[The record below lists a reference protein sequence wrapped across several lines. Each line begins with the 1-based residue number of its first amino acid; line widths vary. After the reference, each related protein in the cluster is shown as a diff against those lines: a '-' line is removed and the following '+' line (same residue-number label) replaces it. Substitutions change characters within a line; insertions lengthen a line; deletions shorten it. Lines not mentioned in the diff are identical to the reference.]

1 MGGLTMFKLLK
12 KLTGRKQKL
21 NRVNLK
27 DTLEN
32 QTNQK
37 EQSVSRQIDVNIER
51 IKKIYQIP
59 DNRDVKFRE
68 FRVGGTGKRIAIF
81 FISSITD
88 VRTVEDSAIKPLLQ
102 ATDIDAEIDEILSTQ
117 NVTSFSEIKEV
128 VTNINTGNAVI
139 FTDHATKAYAF
150 ECANFQGRSVE
161 RAENE
166 VLIKGSKEALT
177 EKVIVNLSLIR
188 KRIKNESLI
197 AESVTISER
206 SKNEVFMLYIR
217 NVADDKLV
225 ENIKNRLQN
234 LDVDAIQNLS
244 LLEQYIEERRLSLFP
259 SILYSERPDRA
270 AAFLEDG
277 HIILLMDNSPDAL
290 ILPATFWSFFHTPE
304 DHYLRFFFGNFV
316 RLIRVIAMFI
326 TIFTSAIYIAVTSFH
341 SEMIPP
347 DLLLAIAGSREKVPF
362 PVFFEILLMEAA
374 FELIR
379 EAGLRVPNP
388 MGPTIGIV
396 GALILGQAAVEAN
409 IISPIVI
416 IVVALSGLTS
426 FTISDISLNYALR
439 IIRFLFIFS
448 SGIFGIVGMTSL
460 FALGIFY
467 LVSLKSFGVPY
478 LAPMTPN
485 YISSRD
491 TIFRRVITHE
501 KFRPG
506 YLKPKDRKKKND
518 GAVR

>member
-1 MGGLTMFKLLK
+1 MFKLLK

-21 NRVNLK
+21 KRVNIK
-27 DTLEN
+27 DTLEK
-32 QTNQK
+32 QANQK
-37 EQSVSRQIDVNIER
+37 DQSVSDNIDQNIDLL
-51 IKKIYQIP
+51 KKIYQVP

-68 FRVGGTGKRIAIF
+68 FRLGGSGKRVAIF

-88 VRTVEDSAIKPLLQ
+88 VRTIEDSAIKTLLKT
-102 ATDIDAEIDEILSTQ
+102 TDFNAGIDEIISTQ
-117 NVTSFSEIKEV
+117 NVTKYKDFKDII
-128 VTNINTGNAVI
+128 TNINTGNAII
-139 FTDHATKAYAF
+139 FLDNEPKAYAF
-150 ECANFQGRSVE
+150 ECANFQGRAVE

-197 AESVTISER
+197 AESVTISKR
-206 SKNEVFMLYIR
+206 SKNEVFMLYIN
-217 NVADDKLV
+217 NVADEKLV
-225 ENIKNRLQN
+225 GNIKKRLES
-234 LDVDAIQNLS
+234 LDIDAIQNLS
-244 LLEQYIEERRLSLFP
+244 LLEQYIEERSLSLFP

-290 ILPATFWSFFHTPE
+290 ILPATFWSFFHMPE
-304 DHYLRFFFGNFV
+304 EHYLRFIFGNFV
-316 RLIRVIAMFI
+316 RFIRVMAMFI

-362 PVFFEILLMEAA
+362 PVFFEILIMEAA

-426 FTISDISLNYALR
+426 LTISDISLNCA
-439 IIRFLFIFS
+439 
-448 SGIFGIVGMTSL
+448 
-460 FALGIFY
+460 
-467 LVSLKSFGVPY
+467 
-478 LAPMTPN
+478 
-485 YISSRD
+485 
-491 TIFRRVITHE
+491 
-501 KFRPG
+501 
-506 YLKPKDRKKKND
+506 
-518 GAVR
+518 

>member
-1 MGGLTMFKLLK
+1 LFRLLK

-21 NRVNLK
+21 KRVNIK
-27 DTLEN
+27 DTLDN
-32 QTNQK
+32 QANQK
-37 EQSVSRQIDVNIER
+37 NQSISNHIDENTEL
-51 IKKIYQIP
+51 IKKIYQFP

-68 FRVGGTGKRIAIF
+68 FRIGGSGKRVAIF

-88 VRTVEDSAIKPLLQ
+88 VRTVEDSGIKPLLK
-102 ATDIDAEIDEILSTQ
+102 ANITDTKIDEIISTQ
-117 NVTSFSEIKEV
+117 NVTSLSNMKDA

-139 FTDHATKAYAF
+139 FTDNDVKAYSF

-161 RAENE
+161 KAENE
-166 VLIKGSKEALT
+166 VLIKGPKEAFT
-177 EKVIVNLSLIR
+177 EKLIVNLSLMR
-188 KRIKNESLI
+188 KRIKNESLV
-197 AESVTISER
+197 AESVTISKR
-206 SKNEVFMLYIR
+206 SKNEAFMLYIR
-217 NVADDKLV
+217 NVADDQLV
-225 ENIKNRLQN
+225 GNIRKRLQS
-234 LDVDAIQNLS
+234 LDVDAIQSLS
-244 LLEQYIEERRLSLFP
+244 LLEQYIEERSLSLFP
-259 SILYSERPDRA
+259 SILYTERPDRA
-270 AAFLEDG
+270 ASFVEDG
-277 HIILLMDNSPDAL
+277 HIVLLMDNSPDAL

-304 DHYLRFFFGNFV
+304 EHYLRFIFGNFV
-316 RLIRVIAMFI
+316 RLIRAIAMFI
-326 TIFTSAIYIAVTSFH
+326 TIFISAIYVAVTSFH
-341 SEMIPP
+341 AEMIPP

-416 IVVALSGLTS
+416 IVVALSGLTI
-426 FTISDISLNYALR
+426 FTISDISLNFALR
-439 IIRFLFIFS
+439 IIRFFFILAA
-448 SGIFGIVGMTSL
+448 GLFGIVGMTSL
-460 FALGIFY
+460 FVVGIFY

-485 YISSRD
+485 YVSSGD
-491 TIFRRVITHE
+491 TIFRRVIKNE

-506 YLKPKDRKKKND
+506 YLKPTDLKKKSD
-518 GAVR
+518 GAVK

>member
-1 MGGLTMFKLLK
+1 MFKLLK
-12 KLTGRKQKL
+12 KLTGRKQKRI
-21 NRVNLK
+21 NFK
-27 DTLEN
+27 DTLEK
-32 QTNQK
+32 QSNQK
-37 EQSVSRQIDVNIER
+37 DQSVSRQIDVNIEQ
-51 IKKIYQIP
+51 IKKIYQFP
-59 DNRDVKFRE
+59 DNKDVKFRE
-68 FRVGGTGKRIAIF
+68 FRIGGTGKRVAIF

-88 VRTVEDSAIKPLLQ
+88 VRTIEDSAIKPLIQ
-102 ATDIDAEIDEILSTQ
+102 TTEIKAEIKEILSTQ
-117 NVTSFSEIKEV
+117 NVTSLSEIKEV

-139 FTDHATKAYAF
+139 FADNATKAYAF

-197 AESVTISER
+197 AESITISER
-206 SKNEVFMLYIR
+206 SQNEVFMLYIR
-217 NVADDKLV
+217 NVADDQLV
-225 ENIKNRLQN
+225 GNIKNRLETLN
-234 LDVDAIQNLS
+234 VDAIQNLS
-244 LLEQYIEERRLSLFP
+244 LLEQYIEERSFSFFP

-270 AAFLEDG
+270 ASFLEDG
-277 HIILLMDNSPDAL
+277 HVVLLMDNSPDAL

-304 DHYLRFFFGNFV
+304 EHYLRFFFGNFV
-316 RLIRVIAMFI
+316 RLIRASSMFI
-326 TIFTSAIYIAVTSFH
+326 TIFISAIYIAVTSYH

-374 FELIR
+374 FEFIR

-426 FTISDISLNYALR
+426 FTMSDISLNYALR
-439 IIRFLFIFS
+439 IIRFLFILS
-448 SGIFGIVGMTSL
+448 AGLFGIVGMTSL
-460 FALGIFY
+460 FAVGIFY

-485 YISSRD
+485 FVSSGD
-491 TIFRRVITHE
+491 TIFRRVLKNE

-506 YLKPKDRKKKND
+506 YLKPTDMKKKSN
-518 GAVR
+518 GAIK

>member
-1 MGGLTMFKLLK
+1 MFKLLK

-21 NRVNLK
+21 KRVNIK
-27 DTLEN
+27 DTLGK
-32 QTNQK
+32 QASQK
-37 EQSVSRQIDVNIER
+37 NQSVSNQIDENIEL
-51 IKKIYQIP
+51 IKKIYQFP

-68 FRVGGTGKRIAIF
+68 FRIGGSCKRVAVF

-88 VRTVEDSAIKPLLQ
+88 VRTIEESAIKPLLTT
-102 ATDIDAEIDEILSTQ
+102 TDLNAEIGEIISTQ
-117 NVTSFSEIKEV
+117 NVTLISSIKDV
-128 VTNINTGNAVI
+128 VANINTGNAIILV
-139 FTDHATKAYAF
+139 DNDTKAYAF
-150 ECANFQGRSVE
+150 ECANFQGRAVE

-197 AESVTISER
+197 AESVTISKR
-206 SKNEVFMLYIR
+206 SKNEVYMLYIR
-217 NVADDKLV
+217 NVADDQLV
-225 ENIKNRLQN
+225 SNIKNRLQS
-234 LDVDAIQNLS
+234 LEIDAIQNLA
-244 LLEQYIEERRLSLFP
+244 LLEQYIEERSLSLFP

-270 AAFLEDG
+270 ASFLEDG
-277 HIILLMDNSPDAL
+277 HIVLLMDNSPDAL

-304 DHYLRFFFGNFV
+304 EHYLRFFFGNFV
-316 RLIRVIAMFI
+316 RMIRVVAMFI
-326 TIFTSAIYIAVTSFH
+326 TIFISAIYIAVTSFH

-362 PVFFEILLMEAA
+362 PVFFEIILMEAA

-426 FTISDISLNYALR
+426 FTMSDISLNYALR
-439 IIRFLFIFS
+439 IIRFLFILS
-448 SGIFGIVGMTSL
+448 AGLFGIVGMTSL
-460 FALGIFY
+460 FAVGIFY

-485 YISSRD
+485 YVSSGD
-491 TIFRRVITHE
+491 TIFRRVIKNE

-506 YLKPKDRKKKND
+506 YLKPMDLKKKSD
-518 GAVR
+518 GAAK

>member
-1 MGGLTMFKLLK
+1 MFRLLK

-21 NRVNLK
+21 KRVNIK
-27 DTLEN
+27 DTLGN
-32 QTNQK
+32 QANQK
-37 EQSVSRQIDVNIER
+37 NQPVSHQIDENIEL
-51 IKKIYQIP
+51 IKKIYQFP
-59 DNRDVKFRE
+59 DNTDVKFRE
-68 FRVGGTGKRIAIF
+68 FRIGGTGKRVAFF

-88 VRTVEDSAIKPLLQ
+88 VRTVEDSAIKPLLL
-102 ATDIDAEIDEILSTQ
+102 ATETNARIDQIISTQ
-117 NVTSFSEIKEV
+117 NVTSLPDIDEA

-139 FTDHATKAYAF
+139 FVDNVTKAYAF
-150 ECANFQGRSVE
+150 ECANFQGRAVE

-217 NVADDKLV
+217 NLADDELV
-225 ENIKNRLQN
+225 GNIKKRLQS
-234 LDVDAIQNLS
+234 LDIDAIQNLS

-270 AAFLEDG
+270 ASFLEDG

-304 DHYLRFFFGNFV
+304 EHYLRFFFGNFV
-316 RLIRVIAMFI
+316 RFIRAMAMFI
-326 TIFTSAIYIAVTSFH
+326 TIFTSAIYVAVTSYH

-426 FTISDISLNYALR
+426 FTISDVSLNFALR
-439 IIRFLFIFS
+439 IIRFLFIFA
-448 SGIFGIVGMTSL
+448 SGLFGIVGMTSL
-460 FALGIFY
+460 FAIGIFY

-478 LAPMTPN
+478 LSPMTPN
-485 YISSRD
+485 YVSSGD
-491 TIFRRVITHE
+491 TIFRRVITNE
-501 KFRPG
+501 QFRPG
-506 YLKPKDRKKKND
+506 YLKPTDLKKKSD
-518 GAVR
+518 GAAK